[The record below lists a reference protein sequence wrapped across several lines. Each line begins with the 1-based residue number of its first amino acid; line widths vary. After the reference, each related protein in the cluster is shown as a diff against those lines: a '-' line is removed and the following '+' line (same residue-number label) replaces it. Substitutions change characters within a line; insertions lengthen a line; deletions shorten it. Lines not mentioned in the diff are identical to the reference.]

1 VSDLPPL
8 HQAVPLA
15 AFRAAHG
22 LDERFS
28 LSAIAPKDFSG
39 LGSTGGL
46 TFADFWQ
53 PICEALQAHP
63 TLESDAAL
71 QRAAQRAVEA
81 FEAALNRLNAR
92 SQLTPEQ
99 AEFAVAGFAD
109 LLWQCVYAL
118 LSARRPVD
126 LDACVA
132 EAVAASLRR
141 SSAYQMITVNGSEW
155 RVCTV
160 STLFGRVG
168 LLVEQGGQRW
178 LVADSVYTCPMAQVM
193 TRLVAAAAR
202 CLQTRWQ
209 PNAGRACSSAD
220 RSQQERA

>member
-8 HQAVPLA
+8 REAVPLA
-15 AFRAAHG
+15 AFQAAHG

-28 LSAIAPKDFSG
+28 LSAIAPKDFAG

-53 PICEALQAHP
+53 PICE
-63 TLESDAAL
+63 L
-71 QRAAQRAVEA
+71 QRAQPAPLAGEAELRRAAQSAIEA
-81 FEAALNRLNAR
+81 FETTLNRLNTR

-99 AEFAVAGFAD
+99 VEFAVAGFAD
-109 LLWQCVYAL
+109 LLWQCIYAL

-132 EAVAASLRR
+132 DAVAASLRR
-141 SSAYQMITVNGSEW
+141 SSAYQTITANGGEW

-160 STLFGRVG
+160 STLFGRIG
-168 LLVEQGGQRW
+168 ILVEHGMQRW
-178 LVADSVYTCPMAQVM
+178 LVADNAYTCPMAQVM
-193 TRLVAAAAR
+193 TRLVVATAR
-202 CLQTRWQ
+202 GLQARWQ
-209 PNAGRACSSAD
+209 PVAAPPASCSPSD
-220 RSQQERA
+220 RSQY